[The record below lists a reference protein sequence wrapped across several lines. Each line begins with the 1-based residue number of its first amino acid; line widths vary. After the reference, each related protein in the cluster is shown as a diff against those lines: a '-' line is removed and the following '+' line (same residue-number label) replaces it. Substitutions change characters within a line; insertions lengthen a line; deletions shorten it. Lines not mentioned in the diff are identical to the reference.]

1 MEKRGAWRTICLALL
16 HTVLAAAIWYL
27 IRQGGVREPDGKL
40 STLFLV
46 ISAVAALGMDA
57 LAFILLFFRS
67 RSLMGKGQQVG
78 ALVFLL
84 VHSMFLAGL
93 WWMEA
98 AGKIRSADG
107 SVDMT
112 KLVLLIAA
120 VLILDAVVLLLLFPA
135 KQRGSAAQPEKKQ
148 QGSPAAQVPAS
159 PKIPTVF
166 NTPPKPERPEKAAVE
181 QGKPCETPPSPP
193 EETPILNKSPFDR
206 LDAFENDL
214 RGPAHPERPVEGSGA
229 ATPVKKKEEQPVTRK
244 QAKTDKPVFDDS
256 DAKAT
261 VFDDSGAKATV
272 FDDGG
277 TKATVLD
284 DAPAAKA
291 TVFEAASGSRDTIID
306 VSQEVTPNGENGL
319 QWAPRDKDR
328 HLPKEEGSVLPD
340 ITQLIPREERA
351 VRQGPDKGV
360 DGILVYSEGSMN
372 LRIDLKEG
380 ETRLGSKRAKVD
392 YVLYS
397 EHISRL
403 HAVFTRR
410 GREFFVRDAHS
421 TNGTFLNG
429 SETPIPSDVNVP
441 IHNGDSITLADMTF
455 RFYVRKPESED

>member
-1 MEKRGAWRTICLALL
+1 
-16 HTVLAAAIWYL
+16 
-27 IRQGGVREPDGKL
+27 
-40 STLFLV
+40 
-46 ISAVAALGMDA
+46 
-57 LAFILLFFRS
+57 
-67 RSLMGKGQQVG
+67 
-78 ALVFLL
+78 
-84 VHSMFLAGL
+84 
-93 WWMEA
+93 
-98 AGKIRSADG
+98 
-107 SVDMT
+107 MT
-112 KLVLLIAA
+112 QLVLLIAA

-256 DAKAT
+256 DAKATVFDDSGAKATVFDDSGAKATVFDDSSAKATVFDDSSAKAT

>member
-1 MEKRGAWRTICLALL
+1 MFDDSGAKA
-16 HTVLAAAIWYL
+16 
-27 IRQGGVREPDGKL
+27 
-40 STLFLV
+40 
-46 ISAVAALGMDA
+46 
-57 LAFILLFFRS
+57 
-67 RSLMGKGQQVG
+67 
-78 ALVFLL
+78 
-84 VHSMFLAGL
+84 
-93 WWMEA
+93 
-98 AGKIRSADG
+98 
-107 SVDMT
+107 
-112 KLVLLIAA
+112 
-120 VLILDAVVLLLLFPA
+120 
-135 KQRGSAAQPEKKQ
+135 
-148 QGSPAAQVPAS
+148 
-159 PKIPTVF
+159 TVF
-166 NTPPKPERPEKAAVE
+166 DDSDAKA
-181 QGKPCETPPSPP
+181 T
-193 EETPILNKSPFDR
+193 
-206 LDAFENDL
+206 
-214 RGPAHPERPVEGSGA
+214 
-229 ATPVKKKEEQPVTRK
+229 
-244 QAKTDKPVFDDS
+244 VFDDS

-277 TKATVLD
+277 AKATVFDDRGTKATVLD
-284 DAPAAKA
+284 DAPVAKA

-306 VSQEVTPNGENGL
+306 VSQEATPNGENGL

-441 IHNGDSITLADMTF
+441 IHSGDSITLADMTF

>member
-1 MEKRGAWRTICLALL
+1 
-16 HTVLAAAIWYL
+16 
-27 IRQGGVREPDGKL
+27 
-40 STLFLV
+40 
-46 ISAVAALGMDA
+46 
-57 LAFILLFFRS
+57 
-67 RSLMGKGQQVG
+67 
-78 ALVFLL
+78 
-84 VHSMFLAGL
+84 
-93 WWMEA
+93 
-98 AGKIRSADG
+98 
-107 SVDMT
+107 MT
-112 KLVLLIAA
+112 QLVLLIAA